1 MRIVLRVLLPL
12 LFTAMIAAGAALHRQ
27 TLAGKAV
34 TDFGAVREIVNGVC
48 LS

>member
-1 MRIVLRVLLPL
+1 MKTVLRVLLPL
-12 LFTAMIAAGAALHRQ
+12 LFAAMIAAGAVVHRHN
-27 TLAGKAV
+27 LAGKAV